1 MENSVKFCLFISI
14 VSALIIC
21 CFCSCSTITDN
32 YAIKNV
38 GSITIYNDDFTILK
52 KYDNI
57 TISEEKYTYSNG
69 ITDPIYG
76 SSNIENKVNIIKTNG
91 INFKDND
98 TNKMYFISNSF
109 KYIIEYE
116 TFYVNSNNDVEVNN
130 TNQED
135 NDYVNEKNNFI
146 TSFVNTFNYKINGYN
161 EINKGIDFNDLYNL
175 RGEKITSIEQIGN
188 GGVFVTNGKQIII
201 NRKM

>member
-1 MENSVKFCLFISI
+1 
-14 VSALIIC
+14 
-21 CFCSCSTITDN
+21 
-32 YAIKNV
+32 
-38 GSITIYNDDFTILK
+38 
-52 KYDNI
+52 
-57 TISEEKYTYSNG
+57 
-69 ITDPIYG
+69 
-76 SSNIENKVNIIKTNG
+76 
-91 INFKDND
+91 
-98 TNKMYFISNSF
+98 MYFISNSF